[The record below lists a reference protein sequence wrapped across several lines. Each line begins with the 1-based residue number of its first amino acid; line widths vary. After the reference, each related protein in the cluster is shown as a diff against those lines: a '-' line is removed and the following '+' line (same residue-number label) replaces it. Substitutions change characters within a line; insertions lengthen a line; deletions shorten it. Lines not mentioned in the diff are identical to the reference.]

1 MHLEMEIWIRHTPYF
16 EKRNI
21 QFYINN
27 LGFHAAEFIH
37 ERNWPKQSENE
48 FRGSEE
54 YFKFER

>member
-1 MHLEMEIWIRHTPYF
+1 MDKAYF